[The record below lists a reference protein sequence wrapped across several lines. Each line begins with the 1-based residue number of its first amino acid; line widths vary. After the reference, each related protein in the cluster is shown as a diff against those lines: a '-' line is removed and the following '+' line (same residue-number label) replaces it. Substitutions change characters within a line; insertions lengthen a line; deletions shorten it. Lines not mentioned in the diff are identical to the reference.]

1 MINIKS
7 FDSNLLKID
16 KLKKMNKNIDIYNT
30 KHITIK
36 DLDHRNPLYL
46 IFNKID
52 GHTEENNENKY
63 LIFASPDKD
72 KKLLTQNTELW
83 NKIKNLIE
91 KISGKP
97 VKYEKELIRIK
108 FDSDDNRHLNNLLK
122 LYKLTIIVGSVFR
135 KGINYYLQIY
145 LYECFYK
152 L

>member
-52 GHTEENNENKY
+52 GYIEENNENKY

-72 KKLLTQNTELW
+72 KKLLTKHRTLE
-83 NKIKNLIE
+83 
-91 KISGKP
+91 
-97 VKYEKELIRIK
+97 
-108 FDSDDNRHLNNLLK
+108 
-122 LYKLTIIVGSVFR
+122 
-135 KGINYYLQIY
+135 
-145 LYECFYK
+145 
-152 L
+152 